1 MENTVMLE
9 TGSSVK
15 VAVITNQNKIVTDS
29 DSQLV
34 GLSDESNLQLSS
46 DVEMKQLSN

>member
-15 VAVITNQNKIVTDS
+15 VAVITN
-29 DSQLV
+29 
-34 GLSDESNLQLSS
+34 
-46 DVEMKQLSN
+46 